1 MLRCGAVTVEL
12 VRRSRLAIAGALLFG
27 AACHP
32 DPAVAPAAA
41 ASTPPAAAGA
51 ASQVIAPGERLVGTV
66 YILGVEAARAE
77 AEACRDAGG
86 DVHVHLVA
94 ESVGIAATLQ
104 RARME
109 MDTVLA
115 GDELRP
121 IADWSDAD
129 VGGKLR
135 RYDVRFRTGGYDYDY
150 HRSTGPPVHE
160 RIRVADPQETVHD
173 LLTGVLLL
181 REWRPTPGTPARF
194 SAVLGRH
201 LWITDAVFRGPDVVI
216 HADGPYPAVR
226 IEGVTRKQHR
236 DPKLR
241 ETAPFQVWFS
251 DDPDRIPLR
260 AKTTSDFGD
269 IWLEMTE
276 YHRGE
281 PRPCREY
288 ARVISLPGDP
298 DVDEPTPPPAPAAPP
313 EDEAEAGW

>member
-1 MLRCGAVTVEL
+1 MLRIEPVSIVPISRIRLAVT
-12 VRRSRLAIAGALLFG
+12 GALLL
-27 AACHP
+27 AVACHT
-32 DPAVAPAAA
+32 DPAVAPATAA
-41 ASTPPAAAGA
+41 VAPPAAAA
-51 ASQVIAPGERLVGTV
+51 APSHVIDPGERLAGTV

-86 DVHVHLVA
+86 AVHVHLVA

-104 RARME
+104 RTRME
-109 MDTVLA
+109 MDTLLA

-135 RYDVRFRTGGYDYDY
+135 RYDVRFRTGGYDYEY
-150 HRSTGPPVHE
+150 HRSSGPPVRE
-160 RIRVADPQETVHD
+160 RIRVADPEETVHD

-181 REWRPTPGTPARF
+181 RGWRPIPGTTARF

-201 LWITDAVFRGPDVVI
+201 LWITDAVFQGPDVVL
-216 HADGPYPAVR
+216 HSDGPYPAVR

-241 ETAPFQVWFS
+241 QTSPFQVWFS

-281 PRPCREY
+281 PRVCREY
-288 ARVISLPGDP
+288 ARVIPLPGDP
-298 DVDEPTPPPAPAAPP
+298 VVGVAPATPDAPAPS
-313 EDEAEAGW
+313 DEATEAGW

>member
-1 MLRCGAVTVEL
+1 MLRIEPVTIATA
-12 VRRSRLAIAGALLFG
+12 RRTRLAATGALLL
-27 AACHP
+27 AVACHP
-32 DPAVAPAAA
+32 DPAAAPSAAAVAPPDAAA
-41 ASTPPAAAGA
+41 KPSH
-51 ASQVIAPGERLVGTV
+51 VIDPGERLAGTV
-66 YILGVEAARAE
+66 FVLGVEAARAE

-86 DVHVHLVA
+86 AVHVHLVA

-104 RARME
+104 RTRME

-115 GDELRP
+115 EDELRP
-121 IADWSDAD
+121 IVDWSDAD

-135 RYDVRFRTGGYDYDY
+135 RYDVRFRPGGYEYDY
-150 HRSTGPPVHE
+150 HRSSGSPVHE
-160 RIRVADPQETVHD
+160 RIRVTDPQETVHD

-181 REWRPTPGTPARF
+181 RGWRPTPGTTARF
-194 SAVLGRH
+194 AAVLGRH

-216 HADGPYPAVR
+216 QADGPSPAVR

-241 ETAPFQVWFS
+241 QTSPFEVWFS

-276 YHRGE
+276 YRRGE
-281 PRPCREY
+281 PRACREH
-288 ARVISLPGDP
+288 ARVIPLPGDP
-298 DVDEPTPPPAPAAPP
+298 VVGEAPATRDARAPT
-313 EDEAEAGW
+313 DEASEAGW

>member
-1 MLRCGAVTVEL
+1 MLRDGAVTVDPA
-12 VRRSRLAIAGALLFG
+12 RRARLAIAGALLLG

-41 ASTPPAAAGA
+41 ASTPPAAFTA
-51 ASQVIAPGERLVGTV
+51 ASQVIVPGERLAGTV
-66 YILGVEAARAE
+66 FILGVEAARAE
-77 AEACRDAGG
+77 AEACRDARGV
-86 DVHVHLVA
+86 VHVHLVA
-94 ESVGIAATLQ
+94 ESVGLAATLQ
-104 RARME
+104 HARME

-121 IADWSDAD
+121 LTDWSDAD

-160 RIRVADPQETVHD
+160 RIRIADPRETVHD

-181 REWRPTPGTPARF
+181 RGWRPTPGTTARF

-201 LWITDAVFRGPDVVI
+201 LWITDAVFRGPDVVL

-241 ETAPFQVWFS
+241 ETAPFAIWFS

-276 YHRGE
+276 YGRGE
-281 PRPCREY
+281 PRPCRDY
-288 ARVISLPGDP
+288 ARVIPLPGDP
-298 DVDEPTPPPAPAAPP
+298 GVDEPPPPAPASPP
-313 EDEAEAGW
+313 EDDTEAGW